1 MDDES
6 SDFAVGREEKQTV
19 VEYRE
24 HLWTIG
30 REGKDVMF
38 DDGEAV
44 RGQAS
49 LMEMMM
55 MEREMMLSG
64 DILGCDIL
72 REI

>member
-1 MDDES
+1 MQE
-6 SDFAVGREEKQTV
+6 QTV
-19 VEYRE
+19 EEHRE

-30 REGKDVMF
+30 REGNDVMF
-38 DDGEAV
+38 EDGEAV
-44 RGQAS
+44 RRQAS

-55 MEREMMLSG
+55 EREMMVNG